1 MGYYKNNNCIL
12 ILNAEELLTV
22 TSMIYI
28 GYKKNERKQ
37 VWFISKYK
45 TR

>member
-1 MGYYKNNNCIL
+1 MKYYKNNNCIL
-12 ILNAEELLTV
+12 IFNAEALQTV
-22 TSMIYI
+22 ASMIYI
-28 GYKKNERKQ
+28 DYKKDERKQ